1 MSKYDYI
8 EEFGGGGRIS
18 PQESATA
25 FPEGTLGRGIN
36 GSLWINQKDI
46 NGRLSWKPTSITK
59 DKFPDMKIY
68 LNYSDGLEKSI
79 DILLFNDNLAIKY
92 GYDSEF
98 AEADFI
104 YPEKAYLNNL
114 LEVQTLDNL
123 YKEFNKNFESKDYYD
138 SKESSDPT
146 SIDILNAVQF
156 ITTELFYLQNF
167 KNLRKKEQMPKIPTP
182 KFNVGDKVKISPYP
196 EEYEIVKQP
205 FYVKEL
211 SNYLY
216 NVKISQG
223 GSVYEQYETALELVN
238 EEEEKNTPF
247 QKIDFLNPSTE
258 ENDIIIKSIANYSDG
273 YTLQT
278 NSLANI
284 KITINPRDSD
294 TRYDAY
300 IDVFFDRVNN
310 IIKLYVGSKGIH
322 VSSLEVE
329 TITKQTLIQI
339 AEIYYQT
346 LTILVEKL
354 VGETISDNTNKI
366 TSKRTKDFYDSNKSK
381 LDKIDSKIS
390 TKFIEALAFLSQYE
404 ESGEVIYTKQNK
416 TTANDLISRIKNLK
430 QNS

>member
-18 PQESATA
+18 PQDSATA

-36 GSLWINQKDI
+36 GNLWINQKDI

-68 LNYSDGLEKSI
+68 VYENSI
-79 DILLFNDNLAIKY
+79 DIVLFNDKLFIKY
-92 GYDSEF
+92 GYNDINS
-98 AEADFI
+98 EADFI
-104 YPEKAYLNNL
+104 YPERAYTNDLIAFETLENLN
-114 LEVQTLDNL
+114 
-123 YKEFNKNFESKDYYD
+123 KEFNKNFESREYYD
-138 SKESSDPT
+138 NKESSDPT
-146 SIDILNAVQF
+146 SIDILDSVKF
-156 ITTELFYLQNF
+156 ITTELLYLQNF
-167 KNLRKKEQMPKIPTP
+167 KNLRKKEEMPQIPTP

-196 EEYEIVKQP
+196 EEYEIVEQP

-278 NSLANI
+278 NSLVNI

-294 TRYDAY
+294 KRYDAY

-310 IIKLYVGSKGIH
+310 IIKLSVPEGYWVWST
-322 VSSLEVE
+322 EVE
-329 TITKQTLIQI
+329 TITNQTLIQI
-339 AEIYYQT
+339 AEIYYKT

-381 LDKIDSKIS
+381 LNKIDSKIS
-390 TKFIEALAFLSQYE
+390 SKFIEALAFLSQYE

>member
-18 PQESATA
+18 PQDSATA

-68 LNYSDGLEKSI
+68 VYGKSI
-79 DILLFNDNLAIKY
+79 DILLFDDNLAIKY
-92 GYDSEF
+92 GYDFEF

-104 YPEKAYLNNL
+104 YPEHAYLNNL
-114 LEVQTLDNL
+114 LEVQPLENL
-123 YKEFNKNFESKDYYD
+123 YNEFIKNFNN
-138 SKESSDPT
+138 KEYFENKSSSDPKDLEIK
-146 SIDILNAVQF
+146 SALQF
-156 ITTELFYLQNF
+156 ITTELLYLQNF
-167 KNLRKKEQMPKIPTP
+167 KNLRKKEEMPQIPTP

-238 EEEEKNTPF
+238 EEEEKNTAF

-278 NSLANI
+278 KRLASI
-284 KITINPRDSD
+284 KITINTRDPD
-294 TRYDAY
+294 KRYDAY
-300 IDVFFDRVNN
+300 IDVFFDKVNN
-310 IIKLYVGSKGIH
+310 IIKLSEPSKDIK
-322 VSSLEVE
+322 VWSTEIE
-329 TITKQTLIQI
+329 KITKQTLIQI

-346 LTILVEKL
+346 LSILVEKL
-354 VGETISDNTNKI
+354 AEEPISDNTNKI

-390 TKFIEALAFLSQYE
+390 SKFIEALAFLSQYE

>member
-18 PQESATA
+18 PQDSATA

-68 LNYSDGLEKSI
+68 VYENSI
-79 DILLFNDNLAIKY
+79 DILLFNDKLGIKY
-92 GYDSEF
+92 GYNAINS
-98 AEADFI
+98 EADFI
-104 YPEKAYLNNL
+104 YPERAYLNNL
-114 LEVQTLDNL
+114 IEVETLDNL
-123 YKEFNKNFESKDYYD
+123 YKEFNKNFESREYYD
-138 SKESSDPT
+138 NKESSDPP
-146 SIDILNAVQF
+146 SIDILDSVKF
-156 ITTELFYLQNF
+156 ITTELLYLQNF
-167 KNLRKKEQMPKIPTP
+167 KNLRKKEQMPQIPTP
-182 KFNVGDKVKISPYP
+182 KFNVGQRVRIKGKTPIYSILNFELNSQNEFMY
-196 EEYEIVKQP
+196 EGEYTETGDLFS
-205 FYVKEL
+205 FYE
-211 SNYLY
+211 N
-216 NVKISQG
+216 
-223 GSVYEQYETALELVN
+223 TLELVN
-238 EEEEKNTPF
+238 EEEEKNTAF

-278 NSLANI
+278 KRLANI

-294 TRYDAY
+294 KMYDAY
-300 IDVFFDRVNN
+300 IDVFFDQVNN
-310 IIKLYVGSKGIH
+310 IIKLSEPSKDIK
-322 VSSLEVE
+322 VWSTEIE

-339 AEIYYQT
+339 AEIYYKT

-354 VGETISDNTNKI
+354 VGETILDNTNKI

>member
-1 MSKYDYI
+1 MSKYDDI

-25 FPEGTLGRGIN
+25 SPEGTLGRGIN
-36 GSLWINQKDI
+36 GNLWINQKDI

-68 LNYSDGLEKSI
+68 VYGNTI
-79 DILLFNDNLAIKY
+79 HILLFNDKLIIKY
-92 GYDSEF
+92 GYNDINSE
-98 AEADFI
+98 ANFI
-104 YPEKAYLNNL
+104 YPERAYTNDLIAFET
-114 LEVQTLDNL
+114 LENL
-123 YKEFNKNFESKDYYD
+123 YKEFNINFESREYYD
-138 SKESSDPT
+138 NKESSDPP
-146 SIDILNAVQF
+146 SIDILDSVKF
-156 ITTELFYLQNF
+156 ITTELLYLQNF
-167 KNLRKKEQMPKIPTP
+167 KNLRKKEEMPQIPTP

-196 EEYEIVKQP
+196 EEYEIVEQP

-211 SNYLY
+211 SNYKY
-216 NVKISQG
+216 NVKKVLG
-223 GSVYEQYETALELVN
+223 GSVYEQYENALELVN
-238 EEEEKNTPF
+238 KEEEKITPF

-339 AEIYYQT
+339 AEIYYKT

-354 VGETISDNTNKI
+354 VGETISENTNKI

-390 TKFIEALAFLSQYE
+390 SKFIEALAFLSQYE

-416 TTANDLISRIKNLK
+416 TIANDLISRIKNLK

>member
-18 PQESATA
+18 PQDSATA

-36 GSLWINQKDI
+36 GNLWINQKDI

-68 LNYSDGLEKSI
+68 VYENSI
-79 DILLFNDNLAIKY
+79 DILLFNDKLGIKY
-92 GYDSEF
+92 GYNFENSEV
-98 AEADFI
+98 DFI
-104 YPEKAYLNNL
+104 YPENAYLNNL
-114 LEVQTLDNL
+114 IEVEQLENL
-123 YKEFNKNFESKDYYD
+123 TTQFIKSFENEEYISSRKV
-138 SKESSDPT
+138 SDPKVLK
-146 SIDILNAVQF
+146 IFDAVQF
-156 ITTELFYLQNF
+156 IATELLYLQNF
-167 KNLRKKEQMPKIPTP
+167 KNLRKGEQEPQIPTP
-182 KFNVGDKVKISPYP
+182 KFKVGQIVKITGRASKYIIKSFSLDSKN
-196 EEYEIVKQP
+196 EFVYEGEYTETGDLFPLYENTLEIVIEK
-205 FYVKEL
+205 
-211 SNYLY
+211 
-216 NVKISQG
+216 
-223 GSVYEQYETALELVN
+223 
-238 EEEEKNTPF
+238 EEENTPF

-278 NSLANI
+278 NSLVNI

-294 TRYDAY
+294 KRYDEY

-310 IIKLYVGSKGIH
+310 IIKLYVASKGIH
-322 VSSLEVE
+322 ISSLEVE
-329 TITKQTLIQI
+329 TIRNQTLIQI
-339 AEIYYQT
+339 AEIYYKT

-354 VGETISDNTNKI
+354 VGETTSDNTNKI